1 MARKSTS
8 PADIPVLTDVI
19 VPGQRAARGQTTRE
33 ERRASDID
41 SEVDDE
47 EVDDI
52 NEINEVDE
60 VDEID
65 EVEEMDQDPL
75 YEHLLEDVPLQLDVE
90 GAIDRVLDRHGELL
104 REALREEFTRL
115 LQQAR
120 RRR

>member
-33 ERRASDID
+33 DRRASDID
-41 SEVDDE
+41 PVADD
-47 EVDDI
+47 VNDG
-52 NEINEVDE
+52 
-60 VDEID
+60 
-65 EVEEMDQDPL
+65 VEEEPL
-75 YEHLLEDVPLQLDVE
+75 YEHVLEDPSLQLDVE

-104 REALREEFTRL
+104 REALREEFERL

-120 RRR
+120 DRR